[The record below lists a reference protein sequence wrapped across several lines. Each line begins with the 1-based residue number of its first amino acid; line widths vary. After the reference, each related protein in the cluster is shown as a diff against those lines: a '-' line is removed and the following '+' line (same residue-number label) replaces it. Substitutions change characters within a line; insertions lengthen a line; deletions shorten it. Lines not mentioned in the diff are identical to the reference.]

1 MTALTADRSLERT
14 GDRISWPAIL
24 ALHLLP
30 GLLATAVVVTVEP
43 LTHGVG
49 VPPGLTLVI
58 GTTLIGGLMQLG
70 YLLLRGWRHNRRLSL
85 AGVVHYRERTPRWE
99 FVALVAAVLVYALA
113 VLILLM
119 PLQQVL
125 AAHLFWWLPAYLQ
138 PTWDPLHAGFG
149 KVALL
154 AWAASLFLLDGIVH
168 PIVEEMYFRGHLLPR
183 MLGTMGWPAPVVS
196 AVLFALQH
204 FWQLYNVPR
213 LALIWLVLGPI
224 VVWKRNL
231 KIGMVAHGA
240 GNLVNAAIVL
250 ISILG
255 S

>member
-1 MTALTADRSLERT
+1 VTNACNLRCPYCYVHKTDEKMDEAT
-14 GDRISWPAIL
+14 G
-24 ALHLLP
+24 
-30 GLLATAVVVTVEP
+30 
-43 LTHGVG
+43 
-49 VPPGLTLVI
+49 
-58 GTTLIGGLMQLG
+58 
-70 YLLLRGWRHNRRLSL
+70 
-85 AGVVHYRERTPRWE
+85 
-99 FVALVAAVLVYALA
+99 FAAVDAVIAWRSGQWLPVA

-138 PTWDPLHAGFG
+138 PKWDPLHAGFG

-154 AWAASLFLLDGIVH
+154 AWAASLFVLDGVVH

-183 MLGTMGWPAPVVS
+183 MLGRMGWPALVVS

-213 LALIWLVLGPI
+213 LVLIWLVLGPI